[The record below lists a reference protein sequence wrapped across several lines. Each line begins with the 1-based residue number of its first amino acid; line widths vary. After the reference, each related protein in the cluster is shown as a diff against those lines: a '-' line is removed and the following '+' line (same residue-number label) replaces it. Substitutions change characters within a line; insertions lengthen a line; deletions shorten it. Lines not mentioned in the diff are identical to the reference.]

1 MGLLISA
8 ALLLFGYGTAYVA
21 SEEVRYLSRA
31 GIEETKILM
40 ARVPLNRI
48 ARDSTVPDSL
58 RALAGLVLEVR
69 RSAKAIGLETKE
81 TYTSYA
87 DVGRDTL
94 LLVLTASPRE
104 CLCPVTWRYPV
115 AGRIPYKGFFDFE
128 SARKAAKGFSDKGY
142 DVYLRPSAAFSTL
155 GWFNDPL
162 LSTALTRD
170 SVELAS
176 LVFHEIAHNSL
187 WVKGATAFNES
198 FAQWV
203 GYAAAERFFLGRGDT
218 LKALRAGDRWHDE
231 QLLGEYYTALLGKLD
246 SLYSRHLPR
255 AANDSGRTAIA
266 LWARDT
272 MAGPFG
278 GSFRT
283 FSVDRIGER
292 PINNAALLGTRLY
305 RSDLHLFDD
314 WLLIQ
319 GGDLT
324 RAVLVLQR
332 LLADAEG
339 EQAFERLRRI
349 IAAQRAARPVPPAP
363 LPGDSAAGVVAPP
376 PVPR

>member
-8 ALLLFGYGTAYVA
+8 AVLVFGFGTAYVA

-31 GIEETKILM
+31 GLEESRILM
-40 ARVPLNRI
+40 ARVPIFKL
-48 ARDSTVPDSL
+48 ATDKTVPDSM
-58 RALAGLVLEVR
+58 RQMAGLVLEVR
-69 RSAKAIGLETKE
+69 NYARALGLDAKE
-81 TYTSYA
+81 TYTTYA

-94 LLVLTASPRE
+94 LLVLTASPKD

-115 AGRIPYKGFFDFE
+115 AGRVPYKGFFDFAV
-128 SARKAAKGFSDKGY
+128 ARKAAKGYSDRGY
-142 DVYLRPSAAFSTL
+142 DVYLRPSAAYSTL

-162 LSTALTRD
+162 LSTALSRD

-187 WVKGATAFNES
+187 WVKGNTAFNES

-203 GYAAAERFFLGRGDT
+203 GYAAAQRFFLSRADT
-218 LKALRAGDRWHDE
+218 LAALRAADRWHDE
-231 QLLGEYYTALLGKLD
+231 ELLGEYYTVLLAKLD
-246 SLYSRHLPR
+246 SLYARKLPQV
-255 AANDSGRTAIA
+255 ANDSGRAA
-266 LWARDT
+266 VAQWAKDT

-283 FSVDRIGER
+283 FAVNRLAER

-314 WLLIQ
+314 WLVSQ

-324 RAVLVLQR
+324 RAVLGLQR
-332 LLADAEG
+332 LLEDAEG
-339 EQAFERLRRI
+339 DQAFQRLGRLI
-349 IAAQRAARPVPPAP
+349 QAQRGAAAPEP
-363 LPGDSAAGVVAPP
+363 LPPLDSTTPP
-376 PVPR
+376 PTRTTPPR

>member
-1 MGLLISA
+1 MGLLITA
-8 ALLLFGYGTAYVA
+8 AVLLFGYGTAYVA

-31 GIEETKILM
+31 GIEETRILTS
-40 ARVPLNRI
+40 RVPISQL
-48 ARDSTVPDSL
+48 AKDKQVPDSV
-58 RALAGLVLEVR
+58 REMAGLVLEVR
-69 RSAKAIGLETKE
+69 TFAHNLALETKE
-81 TYTSYA
+81 TYTTYA

-94 LLVLTASPRE
+94 LLVLTASPKN

-115 AGRIPYKGFFDFE
+115 AGRVPYTGLFDFAA
-128 SARKAAKGFSDKGY
+128 ARTAAKGFADQGY

-162 LSTALTRD
+162 LSTALSRD

-187 WVKGATAFNES
+187 WVKGNTAFNES

-203 GYAAAERFFLGRGDT
+203 GYAAAQRFFMARGDT
-218 LKALRAGDRWHDE
+218 LAALRATDRWHDE
-231 QLLGEYYTALLGKLD
+231 QLLGEYHTVLLGKLD
-246 SLYSRHLPR
+246 SLYARKLPR
-255 AANDSGRTAIA
+255 EANDSGRAAIA
-266 LWARDT
+266 QWARDT

-283 FSVDRIGER
+283 YAVNRLAER

-314 WLLIQ
+314 WLASQ

-324 RAVLVLQR
+324 RAVLGLQR
-332 LLADAEG
+332 ILQDAEG
-339 EQAFERLRRI
+339 DQAFQRLRRLI
-349 IAAQRAARPVPPAP
+349 QAQHAASAPQVP
-363 LPGDSAAGVVAPP
+363 LPVDSALPP
-376 PVPR
+376 PTPSTPPR